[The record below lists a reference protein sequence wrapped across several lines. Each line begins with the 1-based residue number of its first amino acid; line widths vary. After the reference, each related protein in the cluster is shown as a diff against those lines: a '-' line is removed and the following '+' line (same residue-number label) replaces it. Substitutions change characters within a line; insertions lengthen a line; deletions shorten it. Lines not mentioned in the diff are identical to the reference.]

1 VKKKLSSGVIVTV
14 FDSSC
19 MYTFYDKLTTFS
31 YTQLKGSDIGIMVV
45 LEIDEDFR
53 FSKVFIP
60 SVGIVGW
67 IVSRFLRKV

>member
-1 VKKKLSSGVIVTV
+1 MKKKLSSGVIVTV

-45 LEIDEDFR
+45 LEIDEGFR
-53 FSKVFIP
+53 FSKV
-60 SVGIVGW
+60 
-67 IVSRFLRKV
+67 